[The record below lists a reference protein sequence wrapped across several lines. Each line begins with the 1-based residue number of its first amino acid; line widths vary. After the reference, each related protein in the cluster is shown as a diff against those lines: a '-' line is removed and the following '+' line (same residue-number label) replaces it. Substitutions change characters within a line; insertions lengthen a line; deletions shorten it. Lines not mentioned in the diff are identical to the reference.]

1 MGRFLNETMPH
12 ANSRMASATTKR
24 RLLREKSTR
33 LRIISYAAVMPRYLP
48 LFKRNH
54 IGRRCMRAR
63 ILHSAHEPVRQFQN
77 PFRRA
82 AVNGCMR
89 AQLLADPDGAGSR
102 GNVMAGRVLL
112 YAASRDQ
119 AY

>member
-54 IGRRCMRAR
+54 IGRWCMRAR
-63 ILHSAHEPVRQFQN
+63 ILHNAHEPVRQFQN
-77 PFRRA
+77 PFRLAEVNRLDRKSTRLNSSHLGISY
-82 AVNGCMR
+82 AVFC
-89 AQLLADPDGAGSR
+89 L
-102 GNVMAGRVLL
+102 
-112 YAASRDQ
+112 
-119 AY
+119 

>member
-54 IGRRCMRAR
+54 IGRRFMRAR
-63 ILHSAHEPVRQFQN
+63 ILHNAHEPVRQFQN
-77 PFRRA
+77 PFRLA
-82 AVNGCMR
+82 EVNRFMR
-89 AQLLADPDGAGSR
+89 RSEEHTSELQSPMYL
-102 GNVMAGRVLL
+102 
-112 YAASRDQ
+112 
-119 AY
+119 